1 MLTACFHVANLS
13 GGTKDAH
20 NHSFLVAYPVT
31 ACFLRNGLMNRQN
44 TRSRRIFPRYRR
56 LLISQV

>member
-1 MLTACFHVANLS
+1 MGPTCPAEQEN
-13 GGTKDAH
+13 AH
-20 NHSFLVAYPVT
+20 HHSFLVAYPIT

-44 TRSRRIFPRYRR
+44 TGSRRISLWNRR